1 MSYIL
6 EDSWI
11 TEAGLR
17 ATVLYVNKSH
27 RCGYV
32 EVAKLYPDFESFK
45 YETIKIH
52 GNITYIGKP
61 LTGKTINADTW
72 WVGFDCAHIGD
83 GTRYSPELPVR
94 TLKYVKAE
102 CESLAK
108 QLAELEQKAVQV
120 FPP

>member
-1 MSYIL
+1 MSYIT

-11 TEAGLR
+11 TETGLR

-45 YETIKIH
+45 YETIKVH

-61 LTGKTINADTW
+61 LNGETINTDTW
-72 WVGFDCAHIGD
+72 WVGFDCAHNGD
-83 GTRYSPELPVR
+83 GTRYSPKLPVR
-94 TLKYVKAE
+94 TLEYVKAE
-102 CESLAK
+102 CESLAR
-108 QLAELEQKAVQV
+108 QLVELGVEEVK
-120 FPP
+120 